1 MKTNKFAAPVVSAS
15 LLILSLAPAPLLAQ
29 VPPAAPSAVQVSP
42 EAGNLVSLN
51 FVNADIDQVIKAIG
65 ILSGRNF
72 LIDPRVKG
80 TLNIVSASPM
90 PRDLTYQVL
99 LSALRLQ
106 GFAAVEANGV
116 TTILPEADAK
126 FHGTPVEVVLS
137 KGQAA
142 ASRQAGK
149 AGGERLITQ
158 VFALKNESALQL
170 VPILR
175 PLIASNNTIA
185 VNANNNTLVIT
196 DYADNIARLSRVIEG
211 VDRPQSDVVMIPAV
225 HASAIDLAATLN
237 RLFADT
243 PGGTAGAGAAAGDAS
258 QRFMAM
264 AEHRT
269 NHVLIRSGNASKI
282 AAARQLLA
290 RLDIRGANGNI
301 HVVFLKNSEASRVA
315 ETLRAVISGDTT
327 PISQNAPGT
336 PGTPGS
342 SLTGTAANPLAPTPQ
357 NTPLGQG
364 LLGGTGGALQ
374 STGAGPGQTG
384 GGSIIQADVANN
396 ALIITAPE
404 AIYNNLRLVIDQIDR
419 RRPQV
424 FVEALIAEVSVERMA
439 ELGIQWQTTGGTG
452 SVGNPSVIGGTNFG
466 GPGQNIIG
474 AAINPLSVGRGL
486 NLAVAAGTVTIGGV
500 EILNLAML
508 ARALE
513 TDAKANILSTP
524 NLMTLDNE
532 EARIVVG
539 QNVPFITGQY
549 TNTGGGTTPANPF
562 QTIVRQDVGL
572 TLKVRPQISEGGTI
586 KMQIA
591 QEISTLVNATLNN
604 PTGPVTN
611 KRSID
616 TTVMA
621 DDGSIIALG
630 GLIQDVYEGGVEKI
644 PFLGD
649 IPYLG
654 ALFRY
659 DSRKRQ
665 RSNLIVFLRPEV
677 MRDRDSYANVTQ
689 TRYQHVVR
697 EQGRLEAPTG
707 LLRNEA
713 ALPLPALPGAL
724 PIAPAVSDGGMAS
737 PAEPVR

>member
-1 MKTNKFAAPVVSAS
+1 MNTNKFAASVVTTS
-15 LLILSLAPAPLLAQ
+15 LLIFSLAPAPLLAQ
-29 VPPAAPSAVQVSP
+29 TPPAAPSAAQVSAD
-42 EAGNLVSLN
+42 AGNLVSLN

-90 PRDLTYQVL
+90 PRELTYQVL

-106 GFAAVEANGV
+106 GFAAIEANGV

-142 ASRQAGK
+142 ASRQANK
-149 AGGERLITQ
+149 AGGDRLITQ
-158 VFALKNESALQL
+158 VFVLKNESALQL

-196 DYADNIARLSRVIEG
+196 DYADNIARLTRVIEG
-211 VDRPQSDVVMIPAV
+211 VDRPQSDVVVIPVV
-225 HASAIDLAATLN
+225 HASAVDLAATLN
-237 RLFADT
+237 RLFGDGASGA
-243 PGGTAGAGAAAGDAS
+243 GGAVGAGAAGGDAS

-282 AAARQLLA
+282 AGARQLLA

-301 HVVFLKNSEASRVA
+301 HVVFLKNSEASKVA
-315 ETLRAVISGDTT
+315 ETLRAVISGEA
-327 PISQNAPGT
+327 PPMGPSAPGSGFASN
-336 PGTPGS
+336 PA
-342 SLTGTAANPLAPTPQ
+342 SLQSAPPA
-357 NTPLGQG
+357 QG
-364 LLGGTGGALQ
+364 LSTGGVSPAL
-374 STGAGPGQTG
+374 GAAAPAQNG
-384 GGSIIQADVANN
+384 GGSIVQADVANN

-404 AIYNNLRLVIDQIDR
+404 ATYNNLRLVIDQIDR

-424 FVEALIAEVSVERMA
+424 FVEALIAEVSVERLA
-439 ELGIQWQTTGGTG
+439 ELGIQWQTTGGVG

-474 AAINPLSVGRGL
+474 AAINPLSLGRGL

-572 TLKVRPQISEGGTI
+572 TLRVRPQISEGGTI

-591 QEISTLVNATLNN
+591 QEISTLVGATLNN

-677 MRDRDSYANVTQ
+677 MRDRDSYTNVTQ

-713 ALPLPALPGAL
+713 PLPLPDLPGAM
-724 PIAPAVSDGGMAS
+724 PWTPPTSDGGLPN
-737 PAEPVR
+737 PAETTR

>member
-1 MKTNKFAAPVVSAS
+1 MNTNPFAASVVSTS
-15 LLILSLAPAPLLAQ
+15 LLIFSLAPAPLLAQ
-29 VPPAAPSAVQVSP
+29 TPPAAPSTAQVSAD
-42 EAGNLVSLN
+42 AGNLVSLN

-90 PRDLTYQVL
+90 PRELTYQVL

-106 GFAAVEANGV
+106 GFAAIEANGV

-142 ASRQAGK
+142 ASRQANK
-149 AGGERLITQ
+149 AGGDRLITQ
-158 VFALKNESALQL
+158 VFVLKNESALQL

-196 DYADNIARLSRVIEG
+196 DYADNIARLTRVIEG
-211 VDRPQSDVVMIPAV
+211 VDRQQSDVVVIPVV
-225 HASAIDLAATLN
+225 HASAVDLAATLN
-237 RLFADT
+237 RLFGDGASGA
-243 PGGTAGAGAAAGDAS
+243 GGAVGAGAAGGDAS

-282 AAARQLLA
+282 AGARQLLA

-301 HVVFLKNSEASRVA
+301 HVVFLKNSEASKVA
-315 ETLRAVISGDTT
+315 ETLRAVISGEAPPTA
-327 PISQNAPGT
+327 PSAPGS
-336 PGTPGS
+336 GFAS
-342 SLTGTAANPLAPTPQ
+342 SPASLQTAPPA
-357 NTPLGQG
+357 QG
-364 LLGGTGGALQ
+364 LSTGGISPAG
-374 STGAGPGQTG
+374 GAPGPAQPG
-384 GGSIIQADVANN
+384 GGSIVQADVANN

-404 AIYNNLRLVIDQIDR
+404 ATYNNLRLVIDQIDR

-424 FVEALIAEVSVERMA
+424 FVEALIAEVSVERLA
-439 ELGIQWQTTGGTG
+439 ELGIQWQTTGGVG

-474 AAINPLSVGRGL
+474 AAINPLSLGRGL

-572 TLKVRPQISEGGTI
+572 TLRVRPQISEGGTI

-591 QEISTLVNATLNN
+591 QEISTLVGATLNN

-659 DSRKRQ
+659 DSRKRV

-677 MRDRDSYANVTQ
+677 MRDRDSYTNVTQ

-697 EQGRLEAPTG
+697 EQGRLDAPTG
-707 LLRNEA
+707 LLRNES
-713 ALPLPALPGAL
+713 ALPLPVLPGVM
-724 PIAPAVSDGGMAS
+724 PWGVPTSDGGLPN
-737 PAEPVR
+737 PAETTR

>member
-1 MKTNKFAAPVVSAS
+1 MNTQTLTASLFSLSLLAVAAASAPVAAQTAPAAAPA
-15 LLILSLAPAPLLAQ
+15 AQ
-29 VPPAAPSAVQVSP
+29 MGAN
-42 EAGNLVSLN
+42 AGDAVSLN
-51 FVNADIDQVIKAIG
+51 FVNADIDQVIRAIG
-65 ILSGRNF
+65 IISGRNF

-80 TLNIVSASPM
+80 TLNIISASPL
-90 PRDLTYQVL
+90 PRDLAYQAL

-126 FHGTPVEVVLS
+126 LHGTPVEVVLS

-142 ASRQAGK
+142 ASRAGK
-149 AGGERLITQ
+149 ASGDRLITQ
-158 VFALKNESALQL
+158 VFVLKNESALQL

-196 DYADNIARLSRVIEG
+196 DYAENIARLTRIIEG
-211 VDRPQSDVVMIPAV
+211 VNRPQSDVVVIPVV
-225 HASAIDLAATLN
+225 HASAVDLAATLN
-237 RLFADT
+237 RLFGDGAT
-243 PGGTAGAGAAAGDAS
+243 STGGVASAGVAGGDAS
-258 QRFMAM
+258 QRFVAM

-269 NHVLIRSGNASKI
+269 NHVLIRSANASKI
-282 AAARQLLA
+282 AGARQLLA

-301 HVVFLKNSEASRVA
+301 HVVFLKNSEASKVA
-315 ETLRAVISGDTT
+315 ETLRAVISGEA
-327 PISQNAPGT
+327 PPMAPSAPGSGFT
-336 PGTPGS
+336 NSAAS
-342 SLTGTAANPLAPTPQ
+342 SQIAPPA
-357 NTPLGQG
+357 QG
-364 LLGGTGGALQ
+364 LSGGGLSPAGGAAAPAQ
-374 STGAGPGQTG
+374 SG
-384 GGSIIQADVANN
+384 GGSIVQADVANN

-404 AIYNNLRLVIDQIDR
+404 ATYNNLRLVIDQIDR

-424 FVEALIAEVSVERMA
+424 FVEALIAEVSVERLA
-439 ELGIQWQTTGGTG
+439 ELGIQWQTTGGSG

-474 AAINPLSVGRGL
+474 AAINPLSLGRGL

-572 TLKVRPQISEGGTI
+572 TLRVRPQISEGGTI
-586 KMQIA
+586 KLQIA
-591 QEISTLVNATLNN
+591 QEISTLVGATLNN

-665 RSNLIVFLRPEV
+665 RSNLIVFLRPEI
-677 MRDRDSYANVTQ
+677 MRDRDSYNNVTQ
-689 TRYQHVVR
+689 IRYQHVVR

-707 LLRNEA
+707 LLRNESP
-713 ALPLPALPGAL
+713 LPLPALPGAL
-724 PIAPAVSDGGMAS
+724 PWAPPTSDGELPN
-737 PAEPVR
+737 PAETTR

>member
-1 MKTNKFAAPVVSAS
+1 MNTQTLTASLFSLSLLAVSAASAPVA
-15 LLILSLAPAPLLAQ
+15 AQ
-29 VPPAAPSAVQVSP
+29 TTPAASP
-42 EAGNLVSLN
+42 AAQMGANAGDAVSLN
-51 FVNADIDQVIKAIG
+51 FVNADIDQVIRAIG
-65 ILSGRNF
+65 IISGRNF

-80 TLNIVSASPM
+80 TLNIISASPL
-90 PRDLTYQVL
+90 PRDLAYQAL

-126 FHGTPVEVVLS
+126 LHGTPVEVVLS

-142 ASRQAGK
+142 ASRPGK
-149 AGGERLITQ
+149 AGGDRLITQ
-158 VFALKNESALQL
+158 VYALKNESALQL

-196 DYADNIARLSRVIEG
+196 DYAENIARLTRIIEG
-211 VDRPQSDVVMIPAV
+211 VDRPQSDVVVIPVV
-225 HASAIDLAATLN
+225 HASAVDLAATLN
-237 RLFADT
+237 RLFGDGAT
-243 PGGTAGAGAAAGDAS
+243 STGGVASAGAAGGDAS
-258 QRFMAM
+258 QRFVAM

-282 AAARQLLA
+282 AGARQLLA

-315 ETLRAVISGDTT
+315 ETLRAVISGDAPPMT
-327 PISQNAPGT
+327 PSAPGSGFT
-336 PGTPGS
+336 NS
-342 SLTGTAANPLAPTPQ
+342 AASLQTAPPA
-357 NTPLGQG
+357 QG
-364 LLGGTGGALQ
+364 LSGGGLSPAGGAAAPAQ
-374 STGAGPGQTG
+374 SG
-384 GGSIIQADVANN
+384 GGSIVQADVANN

-404 AIYNNLRLVIDQIDR
+404 ATYNNLRLVIDQIDR

-424 FVEALIAEVSVERMA
+424 FVEALIAEVSVERLA
-439 ELGIQWQTTGGTG
+439 ELGIQWQTTGGAG

-474 AAINPLSVGRGL
+474 AAINPLSLGRGL

-572 TLKVRPQISEGGTI
+572 TLRVRPQISEGGTI
-586 KMQIA
+586 KLQIA
-591 QEISTLVNATLNN
+591 QEISTLVGATLNN

-677 MRDRDSYANVTQ
+677 MRDRDSYTNVTQ

-713 ALPLPALPGAL
+713 PLPLPDLPGAM
-724 PIAPAVSDGGMAS
+724 PWTPPTSDGGLPN
-737 PAEPVR
+737 PAETTR

>member
-1 MKTNKFAAPVVSAS
+1 MNTNPFAASVVSTS
-15 LLILSLAPAPLLAQ
+15 LLIFSLAPAPLLAQ
-29 VPPAAPSAVQVSP
+29 TPPAAPSTVQVSAD
-42 EAGNLVSLN
+42 AGNFVSLN

-90 PRDLTYQVL
+90 PRELTYQVL

-106 GFAAVEANGV
+106 GFAAIEANGV

-142 ASRQAGK
+142 ASRQANK
-149 AGGERLITQ
+149 AGGDRLITQ
-158 VFALKNESALQL
+158 VFVLKNESALQL

-196 DYADNIARLSRVIEG
+196 DYADNIARLTRVIEG
-211 VDRPQSDVVMIPAV
+211 VDRPQSDVVVIPVV
-225 HASAIDLAATLN
+225 HASAVDLAATLN
-237 RLFADT
+237 RLFGDGASGA
-243 PGGTAGAGAAAGDAS
+243 GGVVGAGAAGGDAS

-282 AAARQLLA
+282 VGARQLLA

-301 HVVFLKNSEASRVA
+301 HVVFLKNSEASKVA
-315 ETLRAVISGDTT
+315 ETLRAVISGEA
-327 PISQNAPGT
+327 PPMAPSAPGSGFT
-336 PGTPGS
+336 NS
-342 SLTGTAANPLAPTPQ
+342 AASLQTAPPA
-357 NTPLGQG
+357 QG
-364 LLGGTGGALQ
+364 LSTGGVSPAL
-374 STGAGPGQTG
+374 GAAAPAQNG
-384 GGSIIQADVANN
+384 GGSIVQADVANN

-404 AIYNNLRLVIDQIDR
+404 ATYNNLRLVIDQIDR

-424 FVEALIAEVSVERMA
+424 FVEALIAEVSVERLA
-439 ELGIQWQTTGGTG
+439 ELGIQWQTTGGVG

-474 AAINPLSVGRGL
+474 AAINPLSLGRGL

-572 TLKVRPQISEGGTI
+572 TLRVRPQISEGGTI

-591 QEISTLVNATLNN
+591 QEISTLVGATLNN

-659 DSRKRQ
+659 DSRKRV

-677 MRDRDSYANVTQ
+677 MRDRDSYTNVTQ

-697 EQGRLEAPTG
+697 EQGRLDAPTG

-713 ALPLPALPGAL
+713 ALPLPVLPGVM
-724 PIAPAVSDGGMAS
+724 PWGVPTSDGGLPN
-737 PAEPVR
+737 PAETTR

>member
-1 MKTNKFAAPVVSAS
+1 MNTQTLTASLFSLSLLAVSAASAPVAAQT
-15 LLILSLAPAPLLAQ
+15 APAVA
-29 VPPAAPSAVQVSP
+29 PAAQMGAN
-42 EAGNLVSLN
+42 AGDAVSLN
-51 FVNADIDQVIKAIG
+51 FVNADIDQVIRAIG
-65 ILSGRNF
+65 IISGRNF

-80 TLNIVSASPM
+80 TLNIISASPL
-90 PRDLTYQVL
+90 PRDLAYQAL

-126 FHGTPVEVVLS
+126 LHGTPVEVVLS

-142 ASRQAGK
+142 ASRAGK
-149 AGGERLITQ
+149 ASGDRLITQ
-158 VFALKNESALQL
+158 VYVLKNESALQL

-196 DYADNIARLSRVIEG
+196 DYAENIARLTRIIEG
-211 VDRPQSDVVMIPAV
+211 VDRPQSDVVVIPVV
-225 HASAIDLAATLN
+225 HASAVDLAATLN
-237 RLFADT
+237 RLFGDGAT
-243 PGGTAGAGAAAGDAS
+243 STGGVVGAGAAGGDAS
-258 QRFMAM
+258 QRFVAM

-269 NHVLIRSGNASKI
+269 NHVLIRSSNASKI
-282 AAARQLLA
+282 AGARQLLA

-301 HVVFLKNSEASRVA
+301 HVVFLKNSEASKVA
-315 ETLRAVISGDTT
+315 ETLRAVISGEA
-327 PISQNAPGT
+327 PPMSPSAPGSGFT
-336 PGTPGS
+336 NTAAS
-342 SLTGTAANPLAPTPQ
+342 SQIAPPAQGLTG
-357 NTPLGQG
+357 GG
-364 LLGGTGGALQ
+364 LSPAGGGAAPAQ
-374 STGAGPGQTG
+374 SG
-384 GGSIIQADVANN
+384 GGSIVQADVAND

-404 AIYNNLRLVIDQIDR
+404 ATYNNLRLVIDQIDR

-424 FVEALIAEVSVERMA
+424 FVEALIAEVSVERLA
-439 ELGIQWQTTGGTG
+439 EFGIQWQTTGGSG
-452 SVGNPSVIGGTNFG
+452 SAGNPSVIGGTNFG
-466 GPGQNIIG
+466 GSGQNIIG
-474 AAINPLSVGRGL
+474 AAINPLSLGRGL

-572 TLKVRPQISEGGTI
+572 TLRVRPQISEGGTI
-586 KMQIA
+586 KLQIA
-591 QEISTLVNATLNN
+591 QEISTLVGATLNN

-665 RSNLIVFLRPEV
+665 RSNLIVFLRPEI
-677 MRDRDSYANVTQ
+677 MRDRDSYTNVTQ

-707 LLRNEA
+707 LLRNESP
-713 ALPLPALPGAL
+713 LPLPALPGAL
-724 PIAPAVSDGGMAS
+724 PWTPPTSDEGLPS
-737 PAEPVR
+737 HVETTR